1 MKSTVEAIA
10 AGQPDAVTMHRGIAQ
25 TIWKPF
31 AGKIPLII
39 QTVIGRPDDSAF
51 EELYSPEEVI
61 RLGADAIAISAFLR
75 GKTEGDRMRRI
86 ATCVREAARFEL
98 PVISHVY
105 PRDENDLSRISH
117 APEDVAWVVRTAVE
131 LGVDVVKAP
140 YCGDV
145 EAQAQ
150 IVAECPIPLVAAG
163 GPKKDTLEGALEM
176 MVDVVRSGAQGATI
190 GRNVWSFPQVTE
202 AVLAFKAVIHDNK
215 SPQEA
220 MKLAGL

>member
-1 MKSTVEAIA
+1 
-10 AGQPDAVTMHRGIAQ
+10 
-25 TIWKPF
+25 
-31 AGKIPLII
+31 
-39 QTVIGRPDDSAF
+39 
-51 EELYSPEEVI
+51 
-61 RLGADAIAISAFLR
+61 
-75 GKTEGDRMRRI
+75 MRRI
-86 ATCVREAARFEL
+86 AACVRAAARFEL

-105 PRDENDLSRISH
+105 PRDENDLSRILH

-220 MKLAGL
+220 MIMAGL